1 MKCQKCGAEMVSGH
15 LYCDICGAEYQ
26 IVPDFEP
33 EIEYSIAQSMSDISE
48 TIEKDNKEQEKAK
61 RSTIRTLKV
70 PSFSIIFLIVIIC
83 SVFVFMGYTK
93 YTHSTNY
100 QNKQALEAISHYDYY
115 KAAQIYEKIR
125 KNNEEDA
132 YWYVKEAEIKL
143 LLEQPQEAYKLA
155 LLAIE
160 LDKNTDIAYDFLL
173 SYLESQE
180 NYVEMNQYLKLC
192 KNEKIREKYWEYLC
206 EVPQL
211 SHESGSYDETL
222 ELSFEKG
229 FHGTIYYTLDETM
242 PDTTSSKYEKPIK
255 LGNGTHILMAVY
267 ENEFGIL
274 SEPVVWE
281 YKINSD
287 TPLPPVINLSSGKYT
302 NAEMIEVIVEEGT
315 KVYYTTDLSH
325 PTNESTEYIAP
336 IPMPL
341 GESRFNFIAYSEKGI
356 ASGITQRNF
365 MLNMKTNITLEEAES
380 LLVQKLISTEHILDK
395 NGAVKDRYGVF
406 RYFYKFP
413 ISETEINYYVFEEHY
428 MENQIN
434 NPLNHFYAVDVL
446 YGHVYKLISDESG
459 KFTRVEI

>member
-33 EIEYSIAQSMSDISE
+33 EIEYSIARSMSEISE
-48 TIEKDNKEQEKAK
+48 TIEEDSKERTKEI
-61 RSTIRTLKV
+61 RSNVRTLKV

-83 SVFVFMGYTK
+83 SVFVFIGYLK

-100 QNKQALEAISHYDYY
+100 QNKQALEAINNYDYY
-115 KAAQIYEKIR
+115 KAAQIYENIR
-125 KNNEEDA
+125 KNNAEDA
-132 YWYVKEAEIKL
+132 YWYIREAETKL
-143 LLEQPQEAYKLA
+143 MLEQTGEAYNLA
-155 LLAIE
+155 LLAIQ
-160 LDKNTDIAYDFLL
+160 LDENTALAYDFLL

-180 NYVEMNQYLKLC
+180 NYIEMNQYLKIC
-192 KNEKIREKYWEYLC
+192 TYDEIRKKYWEYLC
-206 EVPQL
+206 EVPAL
-211 SHESGSYDETL
+211 NYESGIYDEAL
-222 ELSFEKG
+222 ELVFEKG

-242 PDTTSSKYEKPIK
+242 PDQNSFKYEEPIK

-267 ENEFGIL
+267 ENEFGIV
-274 SEPVVWE
+274 SDPVVWE
-281 YKINSD
+281 YQINSN
-287 TPLPPVINLSSGKYT
+287 TPLAPAINLSSGKYT
-302 NAEMIEVIVEEGT
+302 NAEMIEVSVEEGT
-315 KVYYTTDLSH
+315 KVYYTTDLTH
-325 PTNESTEYIAP
+325 PTTESTEYIAP

-356 ASGITQRNF
+356 ASGITHRNF
-365 MLNMKTNITLEEAES
+365 MLNIKTNVTLEEAES
-380 LLVQKLISTEHILDK
+380 LLVQKLISTGHILDK

-446 YGHVYKLISDESG
+446 YGNVYKLISDESG
-459 KFTRVEI
+459 NFTRVEI